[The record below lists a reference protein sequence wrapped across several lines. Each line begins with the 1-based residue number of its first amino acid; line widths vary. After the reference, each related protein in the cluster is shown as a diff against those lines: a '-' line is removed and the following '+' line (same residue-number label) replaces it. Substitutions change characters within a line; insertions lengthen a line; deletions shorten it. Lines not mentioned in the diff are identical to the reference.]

1 MKRIVLTALLAIL
14 VSASAFAADVGV
26 SINIAQPGFYG
37 RIDVGHFPQVQVVYP
52 QPVVIVPS
60 PVAVIQQPIYL
71 RVPPGHAKN
80 WGRYCGG
87 YNACGQRVYFVQEG
101 WYNTAYVST
110 HRGRDRDHEYRH
122 DDDDDDHKHGK
133 RKHKKRHHKHDDD

>member
-1 MKRIVLTALLAIL
+1 LSAFDNWRALKAKHHHEELPMKRIVLTALLATV
-14 VSASAFAADVGV
+14 VSASALAADVGV

-52 QPVVIVPS
+52 QPVIIAPS

-101 WYNTAYVST
+101 WYNTVYVSSN
-110 HRGRDRDHEYRH
+110 HRGSYA
-122 DDDDDDHKHGK
+122 
-133 RKHKKRHHKHDDD
+133 